1 MFRAAEHVK
10 PTLSRHTQAVTGSRR
25 WLCAALYCCCPAPL
39 RVCCPP
45 MPLRLAFAA
54 VFAWIALAAAAQP
67 ATVAPNANLRVE
79 NIPPIPQALA
89 ERVAAYTEFRG
100 VGFADWHPTRREML
114 VSHRADGANTP
125 QLFLLRAPGGKLE
138 PLTDFAEPIRTGAF
152 DPVAGRFI
160 VYPRDT
166 GGNEATRIYRMDLD
180 TRQHTQ
186 LSNPDERSEFL
197 FNHKGDRLLIFSVP
211 LDRTAQGG
219 RRDEIATT
227 LTLLD
232 PLKPESRR
240 TVATLTGSGWFPL
253 LFSPDDRKLLVLRY
267 RSATDSEVWLLD
279 VATGRN
285 ERLLPVADGVRAA
298 YGGFAFAPDG
308 KTIYLTTDQQGE
320 FRQLAAFHLA
330 TRKLTPLSAHIPW
343 DVEQIALSEDGKRL
357 AAVVNN
363 DGVDELRM
371 FDPASGAELPRPAV
385 PAGAIGNPGW
395 HRSHPRELAFT
406 LNSPQSPGDVQVLDT
421 ATGTLTRWAAA
432 AGAIDTHDF
441 AQPEVVRWKSFDGR
455 TISGLLYLPPA
466 RFAGPRPVVIAIHG
480 GPEAQAT
487 VAFNGRWNYLINE
500 LGVALLEPN
509 VRGSRGYGK
518 TFLDLDNGLRREDA
532 VRDIGALLDWIATD
546 PRLDAKRVLVQGG
559 SYGGYMVLASLVHYS
574 DRLRGGIDVVGIS
587 DFITFLNNTE
597 SYRRELRRSEYGD
610 ERDPAMRAYLQK
622 ISPLANAERIR
633 APLFVVHGKND
644 PRVPVGE
651 AEQIAARVRANG
663 QPVWLLIADNEGH
676 GFARKANADYYFYT
690 LVKFVEDVLLGK

>member
-1 MFRAAEHVK
+1 
-10 PTLSRHTQAVTGSRR
+10 
-25 WLCAALYCCCPAPL
+25 
-39 RVCCPP
+39 
-45 MPLRLAFAA
+45 
-54 VFAWIALAAAAQP
+54 
-67 ATVAPNANLRVE
+67 
-79 NIPPIPQALA
+79 
-89 ERVAAYTEFRG
+89 
-100 VGFADWHPTRREML
+100 
-114 VSHRADGANTP
+114 
-125 QLFLLRAPGGKLE
+125 
-138 PLTDFAEPIRTGAF
+138 
-152 DPVAGRFI
+152 
-160 VYPRDT
+160 
-166 GGNEATRIYRMDLD
+166 
-180 TRQHTQ
+180 
-186 LSNPDERSEFL
+186 
-197 FNHKGDRLLIFSVP
+197 
-211 LDRTAQGG
+211 
-219 RRDEIATT
+219 
-227 LTLLD
+227 
-232 PLKPESRR
+232 
-240 TVATLTGSGWFPL
+240 
-253 LFSPDDRKLLVLRY
+253 
-267 RSATDSEVWLLD
+267 
-279 VATGRN
+279 
-285 ERLLPVADGVRAA
+285 
-298 YGGFAFAPDG
+298 
-308 KTIYLTTDQQGE
+308 
-320 FRQLAAFHLA
+320 
-330 TRKLTPLSAHIPW
+330 
-343 DVEQIALSEDGKRL
+343 
-357 AAVVNN
+357 
-363 DGVDELRM
+363 
-371 FDPASGAELPRPAV
+371 V

-406 LNSPQSPGDVQVLDT
+406 LNSPQSAGDVQVLDT

-432 AGAIDTHDF
+432 AGAIDAHGF

-622 ISPLANAERIR
+622 ISPLANAERSR

-676 GFARKANADYYFYT
+676 GFARKANADYYFYA